1 MHFPAPAHS
10 PRFAPLTP
18 RLHVQHFSS
27 SFNFFN
33 CSAKSKSSAAATPH
47 SAWDWDSTPWTNTI
61 CVLLVS
67 VYTKKLRKQRKCKN
81 WRNCWSKTSSQLCR
95 SETRWVQLQ
104 SLTLEE
110 FLTLPE
116 TKPAEFINGEI
127 VQKPM
132 PQGEHSRLQG
142 KLCAVI
148 NQVTE
153 DQKIAFPELRCTFG
167 GESVVP
173 DVTVFQWN
181 RIPRTIRQ
189 GYLTVSLFTQTGQ
202 SKSSPLNRTKLKCW
216 ATCCIALSTALNWD
230 GCSTRQKILVVFP
243 DQRVQL
249 LRGTT
254 QLPIL
259 NGIPLQLTVEQ
270 VFDWLSF

>member
-1 MHFPAPAHS
+1 MS
-10 PRFAPLTP
+10 T
-18 RLHVQHFSS
+18 
-27 SFNFFN
+27 
-33 CSAKSKSSAAATPH
+33 AT
-47 SAWDWDSTPWTNTI
+47 
-61 CVLLVS
+61 
-67 VYTKKLRKQRKCKN
+67 
-81 WRNCWSKTSSQLCR
+81 
-95 SETRWVQLQ
+95 Q

-116 TKPAEFINGEI
+116 TKPASEFINAEI

-132 PQGEHSRLQG
+132 HQGEHSRLQG

-153 DQKIAFPELRCTFG
+153 DQKIAYAFPELRCTFG

-181 RIPRTIRQ
+181 RIPWEPSGR
-189 GYLTVSLFTQTGQ
+189 VSNRFFIHPDWSIEILSSEHNQTKVLGNLLHCSQ
-202 SKSSPLNRTKLKCW
+202 HGTKLGW
-216 ATCCIALSTALNWD
+216 LLDPAEES
-230 GCSTRQKILVVFP
+230 ILVVFP

-254 QLPIL
+254 QLPIF

-270 VFDWLSF
+270 VFDWLSL